1 MSALDRLENYSA
13 RRSMETQPNNIEVD
27 NNNLFDVSTPEGCF
41 LSLIHNKG
49 YKMYDED
56 GNFTEL
62 YTAITTGGNQKVQAT
77 AGSGKTTMLLF
88 KIMRDII
95 TGETMR
101 MQTLPNGMSVK
112 VVDKVFVGTFLRS
125 GADELQKKL
134 AQWQRGLG
142 YTVTA
147 TQVVFGTLHAEFKR
161 CLNAM
166 GVATPLGSA
175 STLNSLLRKAI
186 QSCSIT
192 RDGESLKNEDYKI
205 IESIVAYY
213 RGRLDDKR
221 YQHPS
226 VLDYGLTP
234 SVLDL
239 LVSQY
244 SQLKVAQGVMDFD
257 DLQELLYKYIYVTP
271 NKAVQDFVANRYNY
285 MYLDE
290 FQDTSQIQYALIKA
304 YMRDYTRESTVERK
318 GKIVVVG
325 DVEQC
330 IYSFRGSDI
339 EVMRTDFDKDFDS
352 VHSSLSYNYRCPS
365 NILNPIIPSINKNK
379 EAEGIEI
386 KPFKEGGTFKALGF
400 RTMKQMLS
408 ALEEDLNEDMNNS
421 NSVGILCRTNYDGMI
436 PALYLEIVG
445 KYNYSVTGEGMTLS
459 SALPKRIIRVA
470 SLFTDRG
477 TSAVRDTLSML
488 VPRYMMREVRFLV
501 ETMNQNRMRIWD
513 IPRDDLE
520 YSCKPLCEVID
531 MLKNYRSQGGDIEA
545 LKGLYFYMIE
555 NVFSGDSLY
564 CESARAVIEVILF
577 LLEMRDFKSITE
589 FKEEVELL
597 DEKLHARVGK
607 DAPITIATVHEFKGK
622 ERDSIYVWNDSDGV
636 FPSNKV
642 NVNNEDELQEER
654 RVHYIACTRA
664 RLKSTIY
671 CKYAS
676 KGMFLEEMDTSVEQ
690 VIPEVKGSL

>member
-1 MSALDRLENYSA
+1 MSALERLENYSA
-13 RRSMETQPNNIEVD
+13 RSKGVVSINDGVLDT
-27 NNNLFDVSTPEGCF
+27 STPEGCF
-41 LSLIHNKG
+41 LSMLHNKG
-49 YKMYDED
+49 YKMYDSD

-62 YTAITTGGNQKVQAT
+62 YKAITAHGNQKVQAT

-101 MQTLPNGMSVK
+101 LQTLPNGMSVK

-125 GADELQKKL
+125 GADELQQKL
-134 AQWQRGLG
+134 AQWQRGFG

-147 TQVVFGTLHAEFKR
+147 SQVVFGTLHAEFKR

-166 GVATPLGSA
+166 NIATPIGSA
-175 STLNSLLRKAI
+175 NVLNSLMRKAI
-186 QSCSIT
+186 NSCGIK
-192 RDGESLKNEDYKI
+192 RDGDPLRNEDYKI
-205 IESIVAYY
+205 IEGIIAYY

-226 VLDYGLTP
+226 ALDYELTP
-234 SVLDL
+234 SILDL
-239 LVSQY
+239 LVNQY
-244 SQLKVAQGVMDFD
+244 NQLKVSEGVMDFD

-290 FQDTSQIQYALIKA
+290 FQDTSQIQYAIIKA
-304 YMRDYTRESTVERK
+304 YMRDYARNSTVDKK

-339 EVMRTDFDKDFDS
+339 EVMHTNFDEDFDS
-352 VHSSLSYNYRCPS
+352 VHSALSYNYRCPS

-379 EAEGIEI
+379 EADGIEI
-386 KPFKEGGTFKALGF
+386 KPFKEGGSFKALGF

-408 ALEEDLNEDMNNS
+408 ALENDLDEDMGNGH
-421 NSVGILCRTNYDGMI
+421 SVGILCRTNYDGMI
-436 PALYLEIVG
+436 PALFLEILG

-459 SALPKRIIRVA
+459 SALPKRIVRVA

-477 TSAVRDTLSML
+477 TSAVQETLSMFA
-488 VPRYMMREVRFLV
+488 PRYMARDVRNLV
-501 ETMNQNRMRIWD
+501 ATMKQNRLRIWD
-513 IPRDDLE
+513 IPMDDLE
-520 YSCKPLCEVID
+520 YSCPSLFEVISS
-531 MLKNYRSQGGDIEA
+531 LKVQRKQSGDIEA
-545 LKGLYFYMIE
+545 LKWLYFYMIE
-555 NVFSGDSLY
+555 NVFNGDSLY
-564 CESARAVIEVILF
+564 CENARSVIEVVLF
-577 LLEMRDFKSITE
+577 LLEAKNFKSIMK

-607 DAPITIATVHEFKGK
+607 DTPITIATVHEFKGK
-622 ERDSIYVWNDSDGV
+622 ERDSIYVWNDSEGV
-636 FPSNKV
+636 FPYSKTKLD
-642 NVNNEDELQEER
+642 NEDELQEER

-664 RLKSTIY
+664 KIKSTIY
-671 CKYAS
+671 CKYTN
-676 KGMFLEEMDTSVEQ
+676 KGMFLREMDTDVENIKPQ
-690 VIPEVKGSL
+690 IKGVL